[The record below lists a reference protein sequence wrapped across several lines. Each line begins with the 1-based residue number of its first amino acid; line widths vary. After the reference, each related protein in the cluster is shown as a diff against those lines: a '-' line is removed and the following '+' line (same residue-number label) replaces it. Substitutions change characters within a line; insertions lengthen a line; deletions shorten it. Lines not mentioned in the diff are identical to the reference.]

1 LAPLTIFR
9 VGLMVSAVSLGAY
22 AMWIS
27 GAEITRTRPP
37 SFPIERGSE
46 SRLELE
52 RAAIA
57 ASIGIIRGDLWAD
70 YAILLSSRFLNENMD
85 DHASTSP
92 GELLAVQAA
101 VEKAATL
108 APHDSRIW
116 LLLAMVYSQTDTSDA
131 RVGRSLMM
139 SYFTGANNTTLMP
152 LRLKIATRLQ
162 VISNIDLQVL
172 VSGEIRT
179 IILSKPNLQSAI
191 VDAYNSANPAGK
203 QLVINTLR
211 DLDPDLLSVV
221 RRSH

>member
-116 LLLAMVYSQTDTSDA
+116 LLLAMVYSQTNTSDA

-139 SYFTGANNTTLMP
+139 
-152 LRLKIATRLQ
+152 
-162 VISNIDLQVL
+162 
-172 VSGEIRT
+172 SGEIRT

-203 QLVINTLR
+203 QLIINTLR